1 VNQRCFDG
9 SAPLLVAVQN
19 GFYEVA
25 AYLLDHGADPNLP
38 NGKGWTPLYL
48 AVKNRNV
55 ENSAIPGPPTE
66 GALDFIKLLLDRG
79 ANPNQ
84 QINANTELHQGMLAT
99 WLKEAGATPLIR
111 ASLSAI

>member
-1 VNQRCFDG
+1 M
-9 SAPLLVAVQN
+9 AVQN